1 MKIMVLIL
9 LLMTMMVMMT
19 SMTAMTKNCINLG
32 AAALDSPAEIRFF
45 SLMFAS
51 QLGQL
56 PLTIR
61 TSLFQHLNKGAFAST
76 EDCQLHFLAL
86 VNFLKLN

>member
-32 AAALDSPAEIRFF
+32 AALDSPAEIRFF

-61 TSLFQHLNKGAFAST
+61 TSLFQHLNKGALAST